1 MDSEHL
7 DQLSICDIV
16 YQPIIAPIL
25 DKDKNKHQ
33 ETNSSSSPLNQ
44 QKIPTKIVKI
54 QDRAQK
60 KKTLNPSKA

>member
-25 DKDKNKHQ
+25 GQRQKQTPRNKQ
-33 ETNSSSSPLNQ
+33 QLLSP
-44 QKIPTKIVKI
+44 KPTK
-54 QDRAQK
+54 
-60 KKTLNPSKA
+60 NPHKDSKNTRQSTEK